1 MDATCTPADIR
12 YPTDMSILNE
22 SRINTERFIDFLYE
36 EFRSEFQGKPRDYRE
51 IAHKDFIAY
60 AKKRKPRCKVRRKAI
75 RRQLGFLKRNIG
87 HVERMMS
94 QILDL
99 DDMDYKSSVFAKL
112 LRLKNRFQTICKIY
126 EQQLEM
132 YTNHQSRVDDRIV
145 SVSQPHI
152 RPIVR
157 GKAGKSVE
165 FGAKISMSVV
175 DGFCFIDHLSWDSFN
190 ESQDLIGQI
199 EKYKVLTGYYP
210 ESVHADK
217 IYQTRKN
224 KSFCASNEIRMT
236 GKALGR
242 PSKET
247 QENKERLAMEKRQR
261 YQDDVD
267 RIIVEGRFGN
277 AKRKYG
283 MGLIKSKLKETSET
297 DINLSVFVLN
307 LDRICAKEMNEIKA
321 KYRVL
326 LKNVC

>member
-175 DGFCFIDHLSWDSFN
+175 DGFCLS
-190 ESQDLIGQI
+190 
-199 EKYKVLTGYYP
+199 
-210 ESVHADK
+210 
-217 IYQTRKN
+217 
-224 KSFCASNEIRMT
+224 
-236 GKALGR
+236 
-242 PSKET
+242 
-247 QENKERLAMEKRQR
+247 
-261 YQDDVD
+261 
-267 RIIVEGRFGN
+267 
-277 AKRKYG
+277 
-283 MGLIKSKLKETSET
+283 
-297 DINLSVFVLN
+297 
-307 LDRICAKEMNEIKA
+307 
-321 KYRVL
+321 
-326 LKNVC
+326 